1 MSSEGSANLRVKV
14 RQSRVEIKEGE
25 EVTVSCRVKGGSSVT
40 QEPFIRFIVSKN
52 ISFYFLH
59 LFKLNQFQKP
69 VSCYYGIHMYM

>member
-52 ISFYFLH
+52 ISFYLH
-59 LFKLNQFQKP
+59 LFKLNQFQKL
-69 VSCYYGIHMYM
+69 VSCYIPLV